1 MGGPDS
7 RDECRVLLFTPTG
20 RDAALLAETIS
31 VFGIQSQPCGS
42 LAETIAHIDAGC
54 ATLVIAE
61 EALTG
66 VAVKELGA
74 VLDAQPAWS
83 DLPVIVL
90 TTAGEQ
96 TPVAD
101 YKLKMLT
108 PLGNISLI
116 ERPVR
121 PQTLVSIVQ
130 SALRARERQYQFR
143 AQAKAL
149 QRSNEDLQRFA
160 NAASHDLQEPLRTI
174 ASYSQLLAKRNEGKL
189 DEDSRLFLRYLL
201 RGVDRMHTLIRDLLE
216 FSRYTGGEYPA
227 PVPVDCNAVLGL
239 ALEHLQFKITEM
251 DASIKFERL
260 PVVLGHESRFLQIFQ
275 NLIGNALK
283 YCEQRPEVTISAE
296 RRGDFCTIAIKDNGI
311 GVAPEHQ
318 DRIFGLFQRLHSRDE
333 YPGSGIG
340 LATCKRIV
348 EQYGGRI
355 WIESTPGA
363 GSTFYFTARVAS
375 SSRSESP

>member
-1 MGGPDS
+1 MMGGPDS

-227 PVPVDCNAVLGL
+227 QSIQSRPIPERFIARLRGKPVFRPQTRRKQRIDGTL
-239 ALEHLQFKITEM
+239 
-251 DASIKFERL
+251 L
-260 PVVLGHESRFLQIFQ
+260 PV
-275 NLIGNALK
+275 
-283 YCEQRPEVTISAE
+283 EQPNGE
-296 RRGDFCTIAIKDNGI
+296 RRGYPCPQYRIAVIITVCIEPIDGS
-311 GVAPEHQ
+311 PEKFIN
-318 DRIFGLFQRLHSRDE
+318 IF
-333 YPGSGIG
+333 P
-340 LATCKRIV
+340 
-348 EQYGGRI
+348 
-355 WIESTPGA
+355 
-363 GSTFYFTARVAS
+363 
-375 SSRSESP
+375 